1 MSKRLEQI
9 QEENRKAI
17 ILANNP
23 EAKDYDEAVLLDI
36 GCSEKLAKTRP
47 DLAKD
52 WKGKPLTLDRVLIA
66 LDKTEDG
73 ECMIINTCGK
83 FYENGLVKNSDSVD
97 AWCGER
103 FQWNLTKPTLE
114 EQTEK
119 TQIEINKLLT
129 NKHK

>member
-1 MSKRLEQI
+1 MKTIKEI

-52 WKGKPLTLDRVLIA
+52 WKGKPLTLDRVLLA
-66 LDKTEDG
+66 SKDFGELNEDG
-73 ECMIINTCGK
+73 CSLHKFGNELHINFDDGN
-83 FYENGLVKNSDSVD
+83 YIV
-97 AWCGER
+97 
-103 FQWNLTKPTLE
+103 WNLTKETLE
-114 EQTEK
+114 EQSEE
-119 TQIEINKLLT
+119 TQRVINKII
-129 NKHK
+129 